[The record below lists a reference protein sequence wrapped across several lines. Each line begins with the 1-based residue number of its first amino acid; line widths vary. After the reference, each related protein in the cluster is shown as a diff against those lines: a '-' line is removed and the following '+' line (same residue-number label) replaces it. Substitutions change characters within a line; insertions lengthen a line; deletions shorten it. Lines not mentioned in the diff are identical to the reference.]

1 MANYYIE
8 DILNELIELKK
19 EKKITYVESQSGLDG
34 RILRKNPHLAKML
47 KDAGFKNIRI
57 AWDHSI
63 KEAPLIKKQLDILTD
78 AGFAAKD
85 ISVFMIYN
93 FDIDYEEMEEKRLKC
108 YEWGVQITDCRYR
121 PLDST
126 FDNYNPRK
134 SKKGQTNK
142 DYWINPNWTDNG
154 VRQFRRNIRSHNICV
169 RLGLDF
175 HSRSLESKRIPKE
188 KAREY
193 RKMSYDE
200 IKDILNDAWNPNEF
214 HELTN

>member
-1 MANYYIE
+1 MQ
-8 DILNELIELKK
+8 
-19 EKKITYVESQSGLDG
+19 ITY
-34 RILRKNPHLAKML
+34 
-47 KDAGFKNIRI
+47 
-57 AWDHSI
+57 
-63 KEAPLIKKQLDILTD
+63 
-78 AGFAAKD
+78 
-85 ISVFMIYN
+85 
-93 FDIDYEEMEEKRLKC
+93 
-108 YEWGVQITDCRYR
+108 CRYR

-126 FDNYNPRK
+126 IDINNPRK